1 MKRFGLLG
9 EKLGHSFSKEIHEIF
24 FKLTGKEAS
33 YDMIERKPE
42 ELPGLLDEV
51 KKGEYN
57 GINVTIPY
65 KIEVMKYLDE
75 VSSIAKKIGA
85 VNTITYRNRKLIG
98 DNSDYYGFLKT
109 LELNDIN
116 IENSKI
122 LILGTGGA
130 SKSIYSV
137 LTDKGAEKIYVATI
151 LENDSFKIRQQDRLI
166 HYSEIKNLMKVNLIV
181 NCTPVGMYPELN
193 MCPLKDND
201 FIETENLIDIIYN
214 PEETVLMKKYR
225 EKGAKVI
232 NGLMMLVSQAIKS
245 EEIWNNEEYDGDI
258 LDKIYKNLAEKL
270 YK

>member
-1 MKRFGLLG
+1 
-9 EKLGHSFSKEIHEIF
+9 
-24 FKLTGKEAS
+24 
-33 YDMIERKPE
+33 
-42 ELPGLLDEV
+42 
-51 KKGEYN
+51 
-57 GINVTIPY
+57 
-65 KIEVMKYLDE
+65 MKYLDE

-85 VNTITYRNRKLIG
+85 VNTITYKNNKLIG

-116 IENSKI
+116 VENSKI

-130 SKSIYSV
+130 SKSIYTV
-137 LTDKGAEKIYVATI
+137 LTDNGAGKIYVATI
-151 LENDSFKIRQQDRLI
+151 LENDSFKVRQQDRLI

-193 MCPLKDND
+193 MCPLRDND

-214 PEETVLMKKYR
+214 PEETALMKKYR
-225 EKGAKVI
+225 EKGVKVI